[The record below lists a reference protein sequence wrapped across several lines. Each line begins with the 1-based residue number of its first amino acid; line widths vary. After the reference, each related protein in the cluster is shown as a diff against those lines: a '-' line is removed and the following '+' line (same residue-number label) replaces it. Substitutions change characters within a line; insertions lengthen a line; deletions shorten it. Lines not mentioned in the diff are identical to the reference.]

1 MGDFLSSRVK
11 LSKGN
16 QVRCSDEVQ
25 YSCFFRVWL
34 TVLAQLKVGRL
45 APGSGAGFLEVS
57 DILVRIPRYTE
68 VLGRFRGAKKQWS
81 IIGREMSLWKKQV
94 DISHYY

>member
-25 YSCFFRVWL
+25 YSCFFS
-34 TVLAQLKVGRL
+34 RL
-45 APGSGAGFLEVS
+45 VNGPGPAKGWAASPGFRGWFFGGFRYSGANSEVYRGSGEVS
-57 DILVRIPRYTE
+57 GRQKTVINHRPRN
-68 VLGRFRGAKKQWS
+68 V
-81 IIGREMSLWKKQV
+81 SLEKT
-94 DISHYY
+94 SGY